1 MGLFENFPYTDMYRV
16 DLDWIIRK
24 IKEFQANID
33 EYSKQY
39 GDLEGYIHNE
49 VYNYLGD
56 DPNLMAAIDDAIARY
71 GLTVEALENEVS
83 EIRFDVDE
91 KSYNYSISKIDRHYQ
106 IFVYGGD
113 EETVYPSEGQY
124 SETLAG
130 TTVGKGN
137 DDNPGT
143 SAKPLKTLQAAFDL
157 AAKWGNGA
165 VIILIGGQTAA
176 TKQVY
181 TWDWAQTNT
190 VDMHLNMAG
199 KYCKIQMDP
208 GNVTERIYN
217 SYFHFQGSNS
227 QYKLE
232 IDVFH
237 TGAAR
242 NLNTYLE
249 SGGWFFGD
257 CIITTGA
264 PGSYKTAFGVRGFM
278 HCIRCDFYTGLYIDQ
293 GQANLLNCTFY
304 YNTSNYN
311 GVIYGYA
318 GSNVLIQNCAFRN
331 PGGQGNMPALY
342 YGVDSIVT
350 LVGDVDYTYTGSGT
364 DNCHYLA
371 GLNNIVN
378 FHSVANAESWTSME
392 GIHRCTM
399 TYSSSPGFRN
409 KALVTNLTP
418 GTTYGPYPLTL
429 IGNLKFRLKHTDIG
443 GTDDHFGY
451 VTVPTF
457 IPAGELGTV
466 NGHPYYS
473 DPMIFTL
480 NGTMY
485 AYQLLVYINGNAKFN
500 IQRVIKTNLETG
512 VSERLTALPN
522 ELDITAVYTD

>member
-1 MGLFENFPYTDMYRV
+1 MGLFENFPYTDFYRV

-39 GDLEGYIHNE
+39 GNLEGYIHNE

-71 GLTVEALENEVS
+71 GLTVERLEDAVE
-83 EIRFDVDE
+83 ELGFDVDE
-91 KSYNYSISKIDRHYQ
+91 KSYNYSISRRDRHYQ

-113 EETVYPSEGQY
+113 EDTVYPSEGQY
-124 SETLAG
+124 SSTLAG
-130 TTVGKGN
+130 SPVGKGN

-143 SAKPLKTLQAAFDL
+143 SEKPLKTLRAAFDL

-165 VIILIGGQTAA
+165 VIILIGGQTVA

-181 TWDWAQTNT
+181 NWDWAQTNT

-199 KYCKIQMDP
+199 KYAKIQMDP

-237 TGAAR
+237 TGAAQ
-242 NLNTYLE
+242 NLTTYLE

-257 CIITTGA
+257 CSISTGA
-264 PGSYKTAFGVRGFM
+264 PGSLKTALGVRGFM
-278 HCIRCDFYTGLYIDQ
+278 HCIRCDFYTGVYIDQ
-293 GQANLLNCTFY
+293 GQANFVQCNFY
-304 YNTSNYN
+304 TNTSANN
-311 GVIYGYA
+311 GEIYGYA
-318 GSNVLIQNCAFRN
+318 GSNVLINNCTFRN
-331 PGGQGNMPALY
+331 DGTMPALY
-342 YGVDSIVT
+342 YGADSTVT
-350 LVGDVDYTYTGSGT
+350 LIGNVDYAYTGSG
-364 DNCHYLA
+364 DDDCHYLA
-371 GLNNIVN
+371 GTNNIVN
-378 FHSVANAESWTSME
+378 FHSVAAALSWTSME

-399 TYSSSPGFRN
+399 TYSNSPGFRN
-409 KALVTNLTP
+409 KALTTNLAL

-443 GTDDHFGY
+443 GSDDHFGY
-451 VTVPTF
+451 VTVPSF
-457 IPAGELGTV
+457 IPAGELGSV
-466 NGHPYYS
+466 NGHPYYT

-485 AYQLLVYINGNAKFN
+485 AYQLMVYINGNAKFN
-500 IQRVIKTNLETG
+500 IQKLIRTNLVTG
-512 VSERLTALPN
+512 ESERLSSLPS